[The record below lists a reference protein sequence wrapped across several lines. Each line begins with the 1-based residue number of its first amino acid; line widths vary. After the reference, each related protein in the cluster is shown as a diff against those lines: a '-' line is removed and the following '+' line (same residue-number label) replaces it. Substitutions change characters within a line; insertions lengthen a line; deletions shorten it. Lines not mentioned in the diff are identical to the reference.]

1 LRCGSG
7 YGKRTGMNTG
17 SPVFAQ
23 VVARIHRE
31 QFGRCVAR
39 YGGDR
44 LIRSFSC
51 GDQFRSMA
59 FAQMTYRESLRD
71 IEACLNA
78 RPHLLH
84 HMGFS
89 GPIARSTLADANEKR
104 PFQIYADLAQILIKR
119 ARQLYAGDELD
130 LELENTAYALDS
142 TTITLSLG
150 LCPWA
155 RFRSGQAG
163 VKVHTQLD
171 LRGPI
176 PAFIHIT
183 PQRVHDVRFL
193 ELLVPEPNA
202 IYVMDRAYLS
212 LARLHHFHQAGA
224 FFVVRGF
231 DRFAVNRTRSLPHR
245 DPRIRADQIGH
256 ARKFYPRRDYPNLL
270 RRIHF
275 IDPSDPPIDL
285 ILVTNL
291 LEAQALDIARL
302 YKYRW
307 DIELFFKWIKQNLR
321 IRAFYG
327 LSLNAIQTQ
336 IWIAISIYVLVA
348 LIQKELNIE
357 HSLHRILQ
365 VLSVSPFEKLPLSQL
380 FTKDNL
386 ERFQGDFHNQLVFNG
401 F

>member
-1 LRCGSG
+1 
-7 YGKRTGMNTG
+7 MNTG

-23 VVARIHRE
+23 VMAKIHRE
-31 QFGRCVAR
+31 QFGRCVMR
-39 YGGDR
+39 HGGDR
-44 LIRSFSC
+44 LIRTFSC

-78 RPHLLH
+78 RPQLLH

-89 GPIARSTLADANEKR
+89 GPIARSTLADANESR
-104 PFQIYADLAQILIKR
+104 DFRIYADLAQFLIKR
-119 ARQLYAGDELD
+119 ARRLYAGDELE
-130 LELENTAYALDS
+130 LELKNAAYALDS
-142 TTITLSLG
+142 TTITVSLG

-155 RFRSGQAG
+155 KFRPGQAG
-163 VKVHTQLD
+163 VKMHTQLD
-171 LRGPI
+171 LRGSI
-176 PAFIHIT
+176 PAFIHIS

-231 DRFAVNRTRSLPHR
+231 DRFALSRTRSLPHS

-256 ARKFYPRRDYPNLL
+256 ARKFYPRRDYPDLL

-275 IDPSDPPIDL
+275 IDPSDPPADL
-285 ILVTNL
+285 LLVTNL
-291 LEAQALDIARL
+291 LGAQALDITRL

-336 IWIAISIYVLVA
+336 LWIAICTYVLVA
-348 LIQKELNIE
+348 LIQKELNME
-357 HSLHRILQ
+357 ASLHRILQ
-365 VLSVSPFEKLPLSQL
+365 VLSVSPFEKIPLRQL
-380 FTKDNL
+380 LTKDNI
-386 ERFQGDFHNQLVFNG
+386 ECIQDDVYNQLIFNG

>member
-1 LRCGSG
+1 
-7 YGKRTGMNTG
+7 MNTG

-23 VVARIHRE
+23 VMAKIHRE
-31 QFGRCVAR
+31 QFGRCVMR
-39 YGGDR
+39 HGGDR
-44 LIRSFSC
+44 LIRTFSC

-78 RPHLLH
+78 RPQLLH

-89 GPIARSTLADANEKR
+89 GPIARSTLADANESR
-104 PFQIYADLAQILIKR
+104 DFRIYADLAQFLIKR
-119 ARQLYAGDELD
+119 ARRLYAGDELE
-130 LELENTAYALDS
+130 LELKNAAYALDS
-142 TTITLSLG
+142 TTITVSLG

-155 RFRSGQAG
+155 KFRPGQAG
-163 VKVHTQLD
+163 VKMHTQLD
-171 LRGPI
+171 LRGSI
-176 PAFIHIT
+176 PAFIHIS

-231 DRFAVNRTRSLPHR
+231 DRFALSRTRSLPHS

-256 ARKFYPRRDYPNLL
+256 ARKFYPRRDYPDLL

-275 IDPSDPPIDL
+275 IDPSDPPADL
-285 ILVTNL
+285 LLVTNL
-291 LEAQALDIARL
+291 LGAQALDITRL

-336 IWIAISIYVLVA
+336 LWIAICTYVLVA

-357 HSLHRILQ
+357 ASLHRILQ
-365 VLSVSPFEKLPLSQL
+365 VLSVSPFEKIPLRQL
-380 FTKDNL
+380 LTKDNI
-386 ERFQGDFHNQLVFNG
+386 ECIQDDVYNQLIFNG

>member
-1 LRCGSG
+1 
-7 YGKRTGMNTG
+7 MNTG

-23 VVARIHRE
+23 VMAKIHRE
-31 QFGRCVAR
+31 QFGRCVMR
-39 YGGDR
+39 HGGDR
-44 LIRSFSC
+44 LIRTFSC

-78 RPHLLH
+78 RPQLLH

-89 GPIARSTLADANEKR
+89 GPIARSTLADANESR
-104 PFQIYADLAQILIKR
+104 DFRIYADLAQFLIKR
-119 ARQLYAGDELD
+119 ARRLYAGDELE
-130 LELENTAYALDS
+130 LELKNAAYALDS
-142 TTITLSLG
+142 TTITVSLG

-155 RFRSGQAG
+155 KFRPGQAG
-163 VKVHTQLD
+163 VKMHTQLD
-171 LRGPI
+171 LRGSI
-176 PAFIHIT
+176 PAFIHIS

-231 DRFAVNRTRSLPHR
+231 DRFALSRTRSLPHS

-256 ARKFYPRRDYPNLL
+256 ARKFYPRRDYPDLL

-275 IDPSDPPIDL
+275 IDPSDPPADL
-285 ILVTNL
+285 LLVTNL
-291 LEAQALDIARL
+291 LGAQALDITRL

-336 IWIAISIYVLVA
+336 LWIAICTYVLVA

-357 HSLHRILQ
+357 ASLHRILQ
-365 VLSVSPFEKLPLSQL
+365 VLSVSPFEKIPLRQL
-380 FTKDNL
+380 LTKDNI
-386 ERFQGDFHNQLVFNG
+386 ERIQDDVYNQLIFNG